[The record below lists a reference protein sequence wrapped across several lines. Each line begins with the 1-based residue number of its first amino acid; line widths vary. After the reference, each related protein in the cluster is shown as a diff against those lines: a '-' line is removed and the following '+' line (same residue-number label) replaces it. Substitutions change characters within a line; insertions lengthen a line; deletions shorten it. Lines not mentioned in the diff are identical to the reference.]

1 MELQSKFSSVR
12 MGSNKSNKQLSELE
26 NIMNFYKS
34 REEAAYD
41 LQHGKGLKILTL
53 K

>member
-1 MELQSKFSSVR
+1 
-12 MGSNKSNKQLSELE
+12 MGSNKSNKQLNELE
-26 NIMNFYKS
+26 NTMNFYKS

-41 LQHGKGLKILTL
+41 LQHGNSLKILTL